1 MLEPYVG
8 VKVEIRRSAY
18 ALMCGFGLNKKKM
31 KNIKDDQDVQ
41 GVIQILVMRELSL
54 MQVCLEE

>member
-8 VKVEIRRSAY
+8 VNVEIRRSAY
-18 ALMCGFGLNKKKM
+18 ALMRAFGWNKKKM

-41 GVIQILVMRELSL
+41 GMIQILVMRDLSL

>member
-18 ALMCGFGLNKKKM
+18 ALVCGFGWNKKKM

-41 GVIQILVMRELSL
+41 GVVQILVK
-54 MQVCLEE
+54 